1 LVRYYLCVIIIIYLS
16 ALFPAGTSHA
26 DVTVSDIYRD
36 VEALKIGFSGYTL
49 GARLNGSQKE
59 MAQRNRV
66 ATSTPGTYKF
76 KNKRVNIVA
85 DSKTDRVVIIFET
98 LENASQ
104 QQVRDMVG
112 SLTIAFKD
120 PTLSAHDKIVYWA
133 YGKEGKYSS
142 AQFEAAKE
150 QQKTL
155 PVIATVK
162 LQSEVPI
169 MERGQDRASGRVY
182 YIVSSE
188 PLLKQFAA
196 PSSP

>member
-1 LVRYYLCVIIIIYLS
+1 MIRYLCTITIVAYLYT
-16 ALFPAGTSHA
+16 LFTICTSHA
-26 DVTVSDIYRD
+26 DRTVSDIYKD
-36 VEALKIGFSGYTL
+36 VEALKIGLSGYTL

-66 ATSTPGTYKF
+66 DTSTPGTYKF
-76 KNKRVNIVA
+76 KDKRVNIVA
-85 DSKTDRVVIIFET
+85 DSRTDRVVIIFET

-133 YGKEGKYSS
+133 YGKEGKYS
-142 AQFEAAKE
+142 AAKFEAAKG
-150 QQKTL
+150 QQNPL
-155 PVIATVK
+155 PVIATIK

-169 MERGQDRASGRVY
+169 MERGQDRASGMVY
-182 YIVSSE
+182 YIVSSA
-188 PLLKQFAA
+188 PLLKQFA

>member
-1 LVRYYLCVIIIIYLS
+1 LIRYLCTITIVISLVAICLTGAAHS
-16 ALFPAGTSHA
+16 AG
-26 DVTVSDIYRD
+26 TVSDIYRD
-36 VEALKIGFSGYTL
+36 VEALKIGLSGYTL

-66 ATSTPGTYKF
+66 DTSTPGTYKF
-76 KNKRVNIVA
+76 KDKRVNIVA

-104 QQVRDMVG
+104 QQIRDMVG

-133 YGKEGKYSS
+133 YGKEGKYS
-142 AQFEAAKE
+142 AAKFEAAKE
-150 QQKTL
+150 QQNPL
-155 PVIATVK
+155 PVIATIK

-169 MERGQDRASGRVY
+169 MERGQDRASGRIY

-188 PLLKQFAA
+188 PLLKQFA